1 MNDSTNTFPRRHA
14 LALLGALA
22 VAPALPAQAFYDHGP
37 APEFAGI
44 ERWLNSPPLTMAGLR
59 GQVVLVDFWTYGC
72 INCLRTLPHVN
83 RWAETYGAQ
92 GLVVVGMHTPEFP
105 FERSTRG
112 LQTAMERHGVK
123 HAIAQDNRYLTWKAW
138 GTQYWPS
145 RYLID
150 RRGHIVL
157 RQFGE
162 GGYGQMEDAIRT
174 LLANA
179 R

>member
-1 MNDSTNTFPRRHA
+1 MNPSTNTISRRHA
-14 LALLGALA
+14 LATLGALA
-22 VAPALPAQAFYDHGP
+22 IPPAFAVPAFHDHGP
-37 APEFAGI
+37 APEFIGI
-44 ERWLNSPPLTMAGLR
+44 EQWLNSPPLTVAGLR

-83 RWAETYGAQ
+83 RWAETYGGQ

-105 FERSTRG
+105 FERSARG
-112 LQTAMERHGVK
+112 LQTAMARHGVK
-123 HAIAQDNRYLTWKAW
+123 HAVAQDNRYATWKAW

-145 RYLID
+145 RYLLD
-150 RRGHIVL
+150 RRGRIVL

-174 LLANA
+174 LLASA
-179 R
+179 P